1 MPSAAHTMT
10 PSPIA
15 RMTALSSAARECSD
29 WARRWSRTWTSIRSR
44 MSRAMATIADVPS
57 GSSTRWITSSTE
69 IVGPCAVLSS
79 VMIVRHV
86 APAGCQL
93 VDDGQQPGRL
103 HRRETIRERAAR

>member
-1 MPSAAHTMT
+1 MPSAPHTMT
-10 PSPIA
+10 ASPIA
-15 RMTALSSAARECSD
+15 RMTALSSAALECSD

-69 IVGPCAVLSS
+69 IVVPFAVLSS

-86 APAGCQL
+86 APAGREL
-93 VDDGQQPGRL
+93 VDGGREPRRLRRPGSDPPA
-103 HRRETIRERAAR
+103 AAR